1 MSGSYSS
8 HQINHQ
14 NKCPASKI
22 LKKRKRPA
30 LAMGD
35 MCDLRY
41 SRCYERKSSRSSPR
55 SVSII
60 VTVNFGLDLKL
71 R

>member
-8 HQINHQ
+8 HQINHH
-14 NKCPASKI
+14 NKCPAAKI

-30 LAMGD
+30 LVMGD
-35 MCDLRY
+35 MCDLLY
-41 SRCYERKSSRSSPR
+41 SRSYERKSSRSSPH

-60 VTVNFGLDLKL
+60 VTVNFGPEL
-71 R
+71 

>member
-14 NKCPASKI
+14 NKCPAAKI
-22 LKKRKRPA
+22 LKKRRRPA

-35 MCDLRY
+35 ISDLLY
-41 SRCYERKSSRSSPR
+41 SRSYERKPSRSSPPSR
-55 SVSII
+55 SVSIL
-60 VTVNFGLDLKL
+60 VTVKF
-71 R
+71 